1 MNILDQRNSFTFPAI
16 LNGTWNNGIIQ
27 GGGTIQ
33 YIVTVFLKEDIDGEG
48 WICAVTNNDLEE
60 VKQNKGFNFKL
71 LGVNTVLERV
81 NVFYSCDT
89 SYKTES
95 WTKDYFNCV
104 TSVSREKLNYSNL
117 SKAIFISDFGKGEP
131 IDFNLFFEPET
142 EDMNITYNQYGV
154 IDQSDYFTD
163 PLTWTLS
170 DLKNAVDPTLQEVV
184 HDLKKEIVTG
194 SGIHNGYIGLADIAK
209 KAQKF
214 YIGIDDKAKEIT
226 KIYIGDNNGKAKMFY
241 SNSGGGI
248 IDIPKELFYYS
259 EEDECFI
266 LKGYKISDWENTFK
280 HRYVY
285 VPSLIENKQVYIDT
299 SYYY

>member
-1 MNILDQRNSFTFPAI
+1 MNILDQRDSFTFPAI
-16 LNGTWNNGIIQ
+16 LAGSWNNGITG

-71 LGVNTVLERV
+71 LGVNTVLECV
-81 NVFYSCDT
+81 NVSYSCST

-95 WTKDYFNCV
+95 WTKNYFNCV
-104 TSVSREKLNYSNL
+104 TSVSREDLNYSNL
-117 SKAIFISDFGKGEP
+117 SKAIFISDFGKGKP

-154 IDQSDYFTD
+154 VDQSSYDSD

-170 DLKNAVDPTLQEVV
+170 NLNNSTNSVLQEVV
-184 HDLKKEIVTG
+184 HDLKKEIVVAG
-194 SGIHNGYIGLADIAK
+194 GGMSNGYIGLADIAK

-214 YIGIDDKAKEIT
+214 YIGINDKAKEIT
-226 KIYIGDNNGKAKMFY
+226 KIYIGGGNGKAKMFY
-241 SNSGGGI
+241 SNSGGGV

-259 EEDECFI
+259 EDKYFI
-266 LKGYKISDWENTFK
+266 LEGYKISDWENTFN

-285 VPSLIENKQVYIDT
+285 IPSLIEGKQVYIDT
-299 SYYY
+299 SKYH